1 MYMPLLPA
9 KTSLSLICAAT
20 ALALGMGSAWAQTGT
35 PPAPALQAETP
46 ADEAAA
52 PHARNV
58 TDDEAQRIYK
68 KYGGALYQIQVID
81 MVTEKKTSIGSG
93 FQFTAD
99 GKVATNYHVIADAL
113 QRPDANRLEYVHD
126 HYGTGKLKLLIADV
140 RHDLAILQ
148 LDTPH
153 AEYVELGKS
162 DLPKGV
168 RLYSLGNPHDIGF
181 TIVEGTYNGVSR
193 DSFIDK
199 IHFSGAVN
207 PGMSGGPVLGHDG
220 RVAGINVMTAGN
232 QIGFLVPVEPLKAL
246 AAEYAAQNNDF
257 NFTRDA
263 AKLVEAQLTAAQDA
277 AQSRLMNG
285 DWSVAP
291 FGRVSVPGR
300 IDTAFKCWAS
310 QRHTEK
316 SPYTHYRTTCSTEDS
331 LYLDEGFTT
340 GSYVY
345 SYDLIRARK
354 GFGSLRFYSLYEQL
368 YATPESSFF
377 SMNVQEKD
385 AENFACQNRFITHG
399 GQRWKASFC
408 ARQYKRYPALYDAML
423 YMAQLG
429 QSREGLIVSLGAQG
443 VTKQNALQ
451 LTQKF
456 MESLTPLPARDE
468 TPALPQGV
476 EESTAETTGGDT
488 PEAATMAD
496 TPKEDAP

>member
-1 MYMPLLPA
+1 MRTKPA
-9 KTSLSLICAAT
+9 LTSALCAA
-20 ALALGMGSAWAQTGT
+20 AAIAVGLGWVFPAAIARANPVEMTLPLEEHSGASGEEHHNT
-35 PPAPALQAETP
+35 APARP
-46 ADEAAA
+46 AM
-52 PHARNV
+52 
-58 TDDEAQRIYK
+58 DDEAQRIYK

-81 MVTEKKTSIGSG
+81 IVTEKKTSIGSG

-113 QRPDANRLEYVHD
+113 QRPDANRLEFVHD

-148 LDTPH
+148 LEQPH

-220 RVAGINVMTAGN
+220 KVAGINVMTAGN

-246 AAEYAAQNNDF
+246 ADEYAAQDASF
-257 NFTRDA
+257 NFTKDA
-263 AKLVEAQLTAAQDA
+263 AKLVEAQLVAAQDA
-277 AQSRLMNG
+277 AQERLMNG
-285 DWSVAP
+285 DWNAAP

-300 IDTAFKCWAS
+300 IDTAFKCWAA

-368 YATPESSFF
+368 YTTPESSFF

-385 AENFACQNRFITHG
+385 AENFACQNRFVTHG

-408 ARQYKRYPALYDAML
+408 ARQYKRYPALFDTML

-443 VTKQNALQ
+443 ITKDNALQ
-451 LTQKF
+451 LTQRF
-456 MESLTPLPARDE
+456 MQSLTPVPVPED
-468 TPALPQGV
+468 TPALPIGV
-476 EESTAETTGGDT
+476 EDAG
-488 PEAATMAD
+488 EAQPSKDD
-496 TPKEDAP
+496 TPKGDAP